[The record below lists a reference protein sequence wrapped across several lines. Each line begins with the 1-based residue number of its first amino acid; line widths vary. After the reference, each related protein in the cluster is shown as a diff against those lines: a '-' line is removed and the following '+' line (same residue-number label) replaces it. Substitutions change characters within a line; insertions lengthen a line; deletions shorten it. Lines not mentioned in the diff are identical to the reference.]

1 MGDKPVFRVAAIGL
15 EQRELRLIEIVFRHS
30 QYNSNQYQLADPG
43 DSHFDLLVANVFD
56 PEGRQ
61 AAQVISPFGSASL
74 DEASPHYADQAPL
87 FAGEAW
93 RTALLTKPEVE
104 ADATRRYRPG
114 KD

>member
-1 MGDKPVFRVAAIGL
+1 MRGAVSLPISGAPDTLRAVYPKEIREDGELHMSAGDTWIA
-15 EQRELRLIEIVFRHS
+15 
-30 QYNSNQYQLADPG
+30 
-43 DSHFDLLVANVFD
+43 LVEWD

-61 AAQVISPFGSASL
+61 TAQVISPFGSASL